1 LSWPKKPGSVEGE
14 DTAAGWLDEKAGPAR
29 LAQAMF
35 HDALDRARPPI
46 TGAPV
51 TEDVTRVIS
60 GDFAEELLRS
70 MRPGQEASFTAQFIR
85 RWYENRRHRFGATA

>member
-1 LSWPKKPGSVEGE
+1 
-14 DTAAGWLDEKAGPAR
+14 
-29 LAQAMF
+29 MF